1 MRFQLECLQKS
12 DSWKSILVV
21 QQQIVDQGFI
31 AYLAG
36 GAVRDAF
43 LGVIPHDFD
52 LVTDASVQD
61 LQKIFKKVVLVGESF
76 GVIRV
81 IESGHTIEV
90 AQFRKESDYKD
101 GRHPSLVSAATPEE
115 DALRRDFTVN
125 ALFYDFST
133 GKVLDFVGGLTDLE
147 NRKLRCVGNSE
158 VRFQEDHLRILRAI
172 RLEAQLGFT
181 LNPETKT
188 ACENLAPLT
197 LKVSKERIQDE
208 LIKMITGPRP
218 NLAIQSLWNFGL
230 MKILFPQR
238 AENYQEVLSQIEI
251 LFKYSVSNAELALTF
266 FAWRIKKSEDFFKNL
281 KWPKKSEKNIQ
292 TVLNIFMFKEEFLR
306 QRLGEQLLIYQD
318 NLFQKVLV
326 ACQDFYFDSKEKEK
340 LSELKNQWIKVG
352 QNNLL
357 PAPLVKAIDLPENYQ
372 GSQIG
377 SALKEAFLLQLE
389 NPTMSKTEIKK
400 ALGN

>member
-133 GKVLDFVGGLTDLE
+133 QKVLDFAGGLTDLE
-147 NRKLRCVGNSE
+147 NKKLRCVGNPE

-172 RLEAQLGFT
+172 RLEAQLGFE
-181 LNPETKT
+181 LSSETKI
-188 ACENLAPLT
+188 ACESLALLT

-208 LIKMITGPRP
+208 LIKMLTGPRP
-218 NLAIQSLWNFGL
+218 NLAIQSLWDLGL

-251 LFKYSVSNAELALTF
+251 FFKNPVVNAELALTF
-266 FAWRIKKSEDFFKNL
+266 FAWGIKKMDDFFKNL

-292 TVLNIFMFKEEFLR
+292 TVLNIFMFKEEFLH

-340 LSELKNQWIKVG
+340 LLELKNQWIKVS

-357 PAPLVKAIDLPENYQ
+357 PAPLVKASDLPESYK
-372 GSQIG
+372 GPQIG

-389 NPTMSKTEIKK
+389 SPEISKAVIMKR
-400 ALGN
+400 LRN